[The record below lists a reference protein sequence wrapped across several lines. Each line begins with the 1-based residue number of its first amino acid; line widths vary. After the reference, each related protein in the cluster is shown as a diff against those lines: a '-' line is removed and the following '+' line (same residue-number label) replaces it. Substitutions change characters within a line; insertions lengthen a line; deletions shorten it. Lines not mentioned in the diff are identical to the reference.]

1 MGEFKY
7 IRETDRPIASVIVCA
22 RNPSEPIPEDEPEVI
37 PVEEELPVQFDP
49 HEESEDTPMED
60 NNIEKEETVTEVIK
74 DEGWTDPEPKGS
86 IIVERIAALLSV
98 KSIITI
104 ALTVAFII
112 LVINGR
118 DLPDQFVSVYTMCLS
133 FFFGYQFKKAES
145 GGDK

>member
-22 RNPSEPIPEDEPEVI
+22 RKPSDPIPEDEPEEI
-37 PVEEELPVQFDP
+37 PIEEELPVQFDP